1 MTDQTPRGIP
11 EWLSL
16 QDIARAWSEETGESA
31 EALEGNFREW
41 FKEFL
46 VRNAYAEA
54 GAGDA
59 GIPAEML
66 EGRQI
71 WRETFETFC
80 EERGHAKPRFW
91 FPNAPIGET
100 AARPAQAPEHA
111 PVHFAAAGEA
121 ASEDETATQAADEDE
136 DVVLQF
142 VLFDVVHEVA

>member
-54 GAGDA
+54 GAGGDAGDA

-71 WRETFETFC
+71 WRETFETF
-80 EERGHAKPRFW
+80 
-91 FPNAPIGET
+91 
-100 AARPAQAPEHA
+100 
-111 PVHFAAAGEA
+111 
-121 ASEDETATQAADEDE
+121 
-136 DVVLQF
+136 
-142 VLFDVVHEVA
+142 